1 MWRNGLFNK
10 LINCE
15 FSTKILGILKNLC
28 ENTFSYVK
36 FSRGLTNLFT
46 SGVRVRQ
53 GCSLSLDLFN
63 IFINDLI
70 ELFSPSDHPCFPVLC
85 NIFINDLTELFS
97 SSDHPCFPVKLKSVS
112 LNYLLFADDLTLL
125 SKIETGIQNCLNKL
139 HLYCN
144 KRCLQINMKGT
155 QYLKINR
162 NGKQRKC
169 ELYLE
174 TRL

>member
-1 MWRNGLFNK
+1 MDFRQGYNSVWINGLFYK

-28 ENTFSYVK
+28 ENTYSCVK

-53 GCSLSLDLFN
+53 GCNLSLVLFN
-63 IFINDLI
+63 IFINDSI
-70 ELFSPSDHPCFPVLC
+70 ELFSP
-85 NIFINDLTELFS
+85 
-97 SSDHPCFPVKLKSVS
+97 SDHPCFPVKLKSVS
-112 LNYLLFADDLTLL
+112 LNCVLFADDLILL

-139 HLYCN
+139 HLCCN

-155 QYLKINR
+155 QYLEINR
-162 NGKQRKC
+162 NGKQSVNFIWRQD
-169 ELYLE
+169 YE
-174 TRL
+174 TD